1 MEKKKNKKKK
11 GLHWAIWLLIVVLAA
26 VLFVE
31 IVLLLDQIIPRDPDT
46 KPTEPSGTV
55 TEPQPSEE
63 PTTEPTVEEQEE
75 TGINLGYGM
84 MVTQVGKYT
93 GAYVEDGSD
102 EFVNGVLM
110 VRVTNVGEQ
119 DIQYAEFSM
128 ALTEGEAKFT
138 VSTLPVGA
146 SVILLEQTRMPWSAD
161 ESYAYAL
168 LDTVAMFQEPLSK
181 HEDQLKIQALDGG
194 LNVTNISG
202 QDIDGEIVIYYKNAQ
217 QGVYYGGI
225 TYRVRLEGG
234 IKAGEIKQIMSDHF
248 SASGSEVVFI
258 TIS

>member
-31 IVLLLDQIIPRDPDT
+31 SVLLLDQIIPRDPAAQ
-46 KPTEPSGTV
+46 PTEPGGLV

-63 PTTEPTVEEQEE
+63 PTAEPTVEEQEV
-75 TGINLGYGM
+75 GINLGYGM
-84 MVTQVGKYT
+84 MVTQVDKYT

-102 EFVNGVLM
+102 EFVTGVLM

-128 ALTEGEAKFT
+128 AVAEGDAKFSL
-138 VSTLPVGA
+138 STLPVGA
-146 SVILLEQTRMPWSAD
+146 SVILLEQTRMQWSA
-161 ESYAYAL
+161 EEAYAYAL
-168 LDTVAMFQEPLSK
+168 LDTVALFPEPLSK
-181 HEDQLKIQALDGG
+181 QEHALKIQALDGG
-194 LNVTNISG
+194 LNVTNISD
-202 QDIDGEIVIYYKNAQ
+202 QDIEGDIVIYYKNAQ
-217 QGVYYGGI
+217 QGVFYGGI

-234 IKAGEIKQIMSDHF
+234 IKAGELKQLMTEHF
-248 SASGSEVVFI
+248 SAGGSEVVFI